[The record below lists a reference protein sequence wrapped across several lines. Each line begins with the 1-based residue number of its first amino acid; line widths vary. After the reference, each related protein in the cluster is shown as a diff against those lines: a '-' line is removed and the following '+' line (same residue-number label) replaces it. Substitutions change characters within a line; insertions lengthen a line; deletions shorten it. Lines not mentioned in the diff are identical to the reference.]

1 MMTQRQIRRRSTGGA
16 PRGALIG
23 LALAIATTGVGC
35 RESKIRTYEVPAERV
50 APPPVMPPPSMSP
63 TGAEVPHWQ
72 LPAGW
77 QEVPGTG
84 MRFATLIV
92 EAGNPPLEI
101 RVTPLTL
108 AAGDLLDNVNRWREQ
123 IALEP
128 VSAMDVGK
136 MVKSIDA
143 GGRTID
149 YVNLTG
155 PATSD
160 APARQ
165 ILAAILPGSQQ
176 LWFFLM
182 FDDSTRVSR
191 HAAEFEAFIGTVHLA
206 GAPEGSTGHP
216 DISDGHGSTPTAPAA
231 PGEEG
236 AESMTWSLP
245 GGWTVDPT
253 PRDMR
258 VATIKLSEGGGEVAI
273 TRFAGPGG
281 DLMANI
287 NRWRSQLGLAPVAAP
302 TDQPSESIELAGF
315 PARLFDISEGG
326 SDPARKRRNPRH
338 LHCQKEFHLRPPAPT
353 SSASA
358 PRVG

>member
-1 MMTQRQIRRRSTGGA
+1 M
-16 PRGALIG
+16 
-23 LALAIATTGVGC
+23 LALSAAGAGVGC
-35 RESKIRTYEVPAERV
+35 RESKIRAYEVPAERV
-50 APPPVMPPPSMSP
+50 APPPVMSPPPMSP
-63 TGAEVPHWQ
+63 GGAEVPHWQ
-72 LPAGW
+72 LPADW

-92 EAGNPPLEI
+92 EAGSPPLEI

-136 MVKSIDA
+136 LVKSIDA

-155 PATSD
+155 PATGD

-182 FDDSTRVSR
+182 FDDATRVSR
-191 HAAEFEAFIGTVHLA
+191 HAAEFEAFISTVHLA
-206 GAPEGSTGHP
+206 GSPEGSGGHP
-216 DISDGHGSTPTAPAA
+216 DISDGHGSAPVA
-231 PGEEG
+231 PGDEG
-236 AESMTWSLP
+236 AESMIWSLP
-245 GGWTVDPT
+245 GGWTVDPR

-258 VATIKLSEGGGEVAI
+258 VATIKLSDGGSEVAI

-287 NRWRSQLGLAPVAAP
+287 NRWRNQLGLAPVADP

-326 SDPARKRRNPRH
+326 SDPARKRTLVVGLPRPGISWFIKMTGPH
-338 LHCQKEFHLRPPAPT
+338 DLLDREEPAFRQFLGSVRMT
-353 SSASA
+353 GGA
-358 PRVG
+358 R